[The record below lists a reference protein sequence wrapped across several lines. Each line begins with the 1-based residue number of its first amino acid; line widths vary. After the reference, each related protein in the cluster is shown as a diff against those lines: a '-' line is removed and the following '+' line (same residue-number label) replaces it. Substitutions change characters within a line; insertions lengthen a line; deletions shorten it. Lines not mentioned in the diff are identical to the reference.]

1 VKSAGARTYL
11 SWPLGFGEVK
21 VSAAGLIQSAGFV
34 QGYRKGNVGL
44 SPKHALIVIAYRRA
58 TAREIIAFA
67 EEVQGKVK
75 EKFGILLR
83 PEIRLVGFPPSCL
96 MLPPFSSES
105 R

>member
-1 VKSAGARTYL
+1 MGT
-11 SWPLGFGEVK
+11 GEVK
-21 VSAAGLIQSAGFV
+21 FAAAGLIESAGYR

-44 SPKHALIVIAYRRA
+44 SPKHALIVIAHRRA
-58 TAREIIAFA
+58 TAREIIEFA

-96 MLPPFSSES
+96 GG
-105 R
+105 